1 MGLYHTKSD
10 QKTLSINT
18 WIICFNFRFI
28 GKLNSPNIT
37 VVDTPGFKDTEDTEY
52 VNELMDVLGDE
63 VKEVDAFLIVYRY
76 KDRFTKP
83 FKRTLTMLTKM
94 FGNFWSNVIL
104 VVNFW
109 SFKEIHVQE
118 REGRGVT
125 TETYSKQLKAI
136 FKNKFDLDFELPL
149 VFIDTHYNISNPPE
163 LEAFTRES
171 NKLYEETINK
181 RPFECLTRKDVQEN
195 LKKEKKDLVAMK
207 RKCRLT
213 AKKNSEF
220 DIKVKTQGKQIQAQ
234 RFVMNNLRHGIE
246 YLKEHC
252 SRDKSDGKTYLHTL
266 SHSFMRVLFLKQ
278 HCTNQTESLL
288 CFNGPLHVL

>member
-1 MGLYHTKSD
+1 
-10 QKTLSINT
+10 
-18 WIICFNFRFI
+18 
-28 GKLNSPNIT
+28 
-37 VVDTPGFKDTEDTEY
+37 
-52 VNELMDVLGDE
+52 MDVLGDE

-252 SRDKSDGKTYLHTL
+252 SRDKSDGKTSLHT
-266 SHSFMRVLFLKQ
+266 SYRAATDSKAPQ
-278 HCTNQTESLL
+278 SLDL
-288 CFNGPLHVL
+288 DWILQNRKRRHAALMAATV